1 MVFAK
6 MATNIMAFSV
16 SWNKYS
22 VILQTIILF
31 YDTVSVL
38 RKAVI
43 RILRPDVS
51 GSGSEIKLKLTP
63 MKLLDK
69 YN

>member
-43 RILRPDVS
+43 HIFRPGVS
-51 GSGSEIKLKLTP
+51 GSGSEMKLKLTP